1 MPPHTGLAVGSRD
14 DSLQN
19 CLALAPKQPKKVTV
33 MILMMMMMMMT
44 LMMMIMMIIILLMMI
59 VWRTCARCWITRA
72 RC

>member
-19 CLALAPKQPKKVTV
+19 CLALAPKQPKKVT
-33 MILMMMMMMMT
+33 MMMMMMMIRI

>member
-19 CLALAPKQPKKVTV
+19 CLALAPKQPKKV
-33 MILMMMMMMMT
+33 MMMMMMMMMMT

>member
-19 CLALAPKQPKKVTV
+19 CLALAPKQPKKV
-33 MILMMMMMMMT
+33 MMMMMMMIT
-44 LMMMIMMIIILLMMI
+44 ILLMMI

>member
-19 CLALAPKQPKKVTV
+19 CLALAPKQPKKVT
-33 MILMMMMMMMT
+33 MMMMMMM
-44 LMMMIMMIIILLMMI
+44 MMIILMMI

>member
-33 MILMMMMMMMT
+33 MMMMMMMMMIT
-44 LMMMIMMIIILLMMI
+44 ILMMMI

>member
-33 MILMMMMMMMT
+33 TMMMMMMMIT
-44 LMMMIMMIIILLMMI
+44 LMMI

>member
-19 CLALAPKQPKKVTV
+19 CLALAPKQPKKVTD
-33 MILMMMMMMMT
+33 
-44 LMMMIMMIIILLMMI
+44 MMIMMITILLMMI

>member
-33 MILMMMMMMMT
+33 
-44 LMMMIMMIIILLMMI
+44 IMMIIILLMMI

>member
-33 MILMMMMMMMT
+33 M
-44 LMMMIMMIIILLMMI
+44 MMMITILLMMI

>member
-19 CLALAPKQPKKVTV
+19 CLALAPKQPKKVT
-33 MILMMMMMMMT
+33 MMMMMMM
-44 LMMMIMMIIILLMMI
+44 MIILMMI

>member
-19 CLALAPKQPKKVTV
+19 CLALAPKQPKKVT
-33 MILMMMMMMMT
+33 
-44 LMMMIMMIIILLMMI
+44 MMIMMITILLMMI

>member
-33 MILMMMMMMMT
+33 MMMMMMIRILMMMMMMIT
-44 LMMMIMMIIILLMMI
+44 ILLMMI

>member
-19 CLALAPKQPKKVTV
+19 CLALAPKQPKKVTMIMMM
-33 MILMMMMMMMT
+33 MILM
-44 LMMMIMMIIILLMMI
+44 MMI

>member
-19 CLALAPKQPKKVTV
+19 CLALAPKQPKKVM
-33 MILMMMMMMMT
+33 MIT
-44 LMMMIMMIIILLMMI
+44 MMMITILLMMI

>member
-19 CLALAPKQPKKVTV
+19 CLALAPKQPKKVT
-33 MILMMMMMMMT
+33 MMMMMMM
-44 LMMMIMMIIILLMMI
+44 MMMIILMMI

>member
-19 CLALAPKQPKKVTV
+19 CLALAPKQPKKVTM
-33 MILMMMMMMMT
+33 MIMMMMM
-44 LMMMIMMIIILLMMI
+44 IILMMI

>member
-19 CLALAPKQPKKVTV
+19 CLALAPKQPKKV
-33 MILMMMMMMMT
+33 MMMMMMIT
-44 LMMMIMMIIILLMMI
+44 ILMMMI

>member
-19 CLALAPKQPKKVTV
+19 CLALAPKQPKKVT
-33 MILMMMMMMMT
+33 
-44 LMMMIMMIIILLMMI
+44 MMMIIMMMIILITI

>member
-19 CLALAPKQPKKVTV
+19 CLALAPKQPKKV
-33 MILMMMMMMMT
+33 
-44 LMMMIMMIIILLMMI
+44 MMIMMMIITILMMMI

>member
-33 MILMMMMMMMT
+33 MM
-44 LMMMIMMIIILLMMI
+44 MMMIMMIIILLMMI
-59 VWRTCARCWITRA
+59 V
-72 RC
+72 

>member
-19 CLALAPKQPKKVTV
+19 CLALAPKQPKKVT
-33 MILMMMMMMMT
+33 
-44 LMMMIMMIIILLMMI
+44 MMMIMMMMMIILMMI